1 MIATSLFAPIPICIF
16 SPLSNM
22 ILRRFD
28 TVSKYTVG
36 VLYIDISPPPPAQR
50 FNSSID
56 AANDGDEEADGDDEE
71 DDDDAY
77 FSVSCY

>member
-56 AANDGDEEADGDDEE
+56 AADDGDEEADDDNL
-71 DDDDAY
+71 
-77 FSVSCY
+77 

>member
-1 MIATSLFAPIPICIF
+1 
-16 SPLSNM
+16 M

-56 AANDGDEEADGDDEE
+56 AADDGDEEAD
-71 DDDDAY
+71 DDDDLY
-77 FSVSCY
+77 QRIHISQSEVVIGRD

>member
-16 SPLSNM
+16 SLLSPLSNM

-56 AANDGDEEADGDDEE
+56 AADDGDEEAD
-71 DDDDAY
+71 DDDL
-77 FSVSCY
+77 C